1 MAMNG
6 PLSGFRD
13 FLPAAMSV
21 RNEMVTKIKSVYEKF
36 GFLPLETPGVERYET
51 LMGKYGEDEKLIY
64 NFEDKGGRKIALRYD
79 LTVPLAR
86 VVGQY
91 LNDIALPFRRYQ
103 VGNVW
108 RGESPQTGRYRE
120 FMQFDADV
128 VGAKG
133 ELVEAEIIA
142 MMVESMKALGIEA
155 VVRINNRKILDS
167 LAKKLKLDVEK
178 TAKMMNLIDKAEKV
192 ETEVMRQWLMEEFGE
207 EVAIQIASFME
218 ITGSTQQRVQKVEEL
233 LGGEDEGLASLKL
246 VFEYLRKMSVNSSE
260 FVFDQT
266 IARGL
271 SYYTGIVYETKV
283 VAMPELGSVC
293 SGGRYDNLIKQLGGP
308 DLPAVGTSIGVDRLL
323 VAMEKVGGQRINNKR
338 ILVTNWG
345 GKAMETA
352 IQLVA
357 KLRSNGE
364 YCELYPETVKIEKQM
379 KYADKN
385 RFDEVYLVG
394 EVELNLGK
402 VLIKNM
408 VTGEQKLVDL

>member
-1 MAMNG
+1 
-6 PLSGFRD
+6 
-13 FLPAAMSV
+13 
-21 RNEMVTKIKSVYEKF
+21 
-36 GFLPLETPGVERYET
+36 
-51 LMGKYGEDEKLIY
+51 LI
-64 NFEDKGGRKIALRYD
+64 
-79 LTVPLAR
+79 
-86 VVGQY
+86 
-91 LNDIALPFRRYQ
+91 
-103 VGNVW
+103 
-108 RGESPQTGRYRE
+108 
-120 FMQFDADV
+120 
-128 VGAKG
+128 
-133 ELVEAEIIA
+133 
-142 MMVESMKALGIEA
+142 
-155 VVRINNRKILDS
+155 
-167 LAKKLKLDVEK
+167 
-178 TAKMMNLIDKAEKV
+178 
-192 ETEVMRQWLMEEFGE
+192 
-207 EVAIQIASFME
+207 
-218 ITGSTQQRVQKVEEL
+218 

-323 VAMEKVGGQRINNKR
+323 VAMEKVGSQRINNKR